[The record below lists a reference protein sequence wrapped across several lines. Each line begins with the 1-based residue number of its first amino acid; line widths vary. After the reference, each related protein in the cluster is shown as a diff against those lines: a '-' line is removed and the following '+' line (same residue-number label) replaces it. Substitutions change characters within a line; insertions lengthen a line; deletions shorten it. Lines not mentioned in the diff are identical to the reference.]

1 MKEQPFIAAITVCQK
16 DFDRYFESQPKSIQ
30 PLLQKISVMKDV
42 RHKEYSKAVLLI
54 ESKNVTDYLI
64 KKVTESSLFV
74 EDLSKNIF
82 YN

>member
-1 MKEQPFIAAITVCQK
+1 MKEQTFIAVITTCQK
-16 DFDRYFESQPKSIQ
+16 DFDIYFDSQPESIQ
-30 PLLQKISVMKDV
+30 LLLQKISVMKDI
-42 RHKEYSKAVLLI
+42 RHKEYSKVVLLI

-64 KKVTESSLFV
+64 KKVTESSIFV